1 MDHPALDPL
10 MGEMIGNCRAAC
22 AASDLAADSAG
33 VDSERCATHLRET
46 AALIIHVET
55 LLQHHFLPAEPAV
68 PVFSDPTP
76 APTTTPDA
84 AADPNPTANS
94 VLPSETDADPA
105 ESAASAAS
113 VPPSLPPVVL
123 PPADPVL
130 CTLTTPAEISL
141 LVHEIRGIRSVFVLG
156 AELDLKPTESE
167 NLFKA
172 AAQMTRRLEPLI
184 RAFFAKLGG
193 ESGAAES

>member
-1 MDHPALDPL
+1 
-10 MGEMIGNCRAAC
+10 MIGDCRAAC

-68 PVFSDPTP
+68 PVFADPTP

-84 AADPNPTANS
+84 AADPSPTANS
-94 VLPSETDADPA
+94 ESPDPA
-105 ESAASAAS
+105 ESAASATA
-113 VPPSLPPVVL
+113 VPPSPPPVVL
-123 PPADPVL
+123 PPADPIL

-184 RAFFAKLGG
+184 RDFFAKLGG
-193 ESGAAES
+193 SAETGELKVES